1 MQKFYSHHVDFGVF
15 ALGFV
20 SWAALETNAKS
31 ELLASTYNAPKQIR
45 PKASGSS
52 TYHLL
57 QLVTALSLCTGES
70 FHLNF

>member
-20 SWAALETNAKS
+20 SWAALETKAKIEFIS
-31 ELLASTYNAPKQIR
+31 STYNAPKPIR
-45 PKASGSS
+45 PKVSGSS

-57 QLVTALSLCTGES
+57 QMVTSLSLCTGES